1 MRVCLDYGHGGKD
14 SGCIG
19 GSILEK
25 DIVKLIGKQVKDL
38 LNRNNIEVIE
48 TRKGDEYVTLSDR
61 CIISN
66 NNNCDLFVSIH
77 ANAMENSS
85 VKGFE
90 IYHAPSS
97 INGARLSKLINDE
110 IVSSNLLN
118 NNRGIKENTYTV
130 LTGTTAPATL
140 IELGFLTNIDD
151 RTLIINNQNSFALA
165 IAKGV
170 IKYFNKDFINFN
182 NTNVN
187 NKIFRVQCGAFKTYN
202 NALKLSKDL
211 KSKGYDCII
220 IKDGNLHKVQ
230 VGAYKLKTN
239 ADRIKE
245 KLNNQGYNCF
255 IV

>member
-1 MRVCLDYGHGGKD
+1 MKICLDYGHGGKD
-14 SGCIG
+14 SGCVG
-19 GSILEK
+19 GAILEK
-25 DIVKLIGKQVKDL
+25 DIVKLIGKQVKDSL
-38 LNRNNIEVIE
+38 IRNNVEVIE
-48 TRKGDEYVTLSDR
+48 TRKADEYVSLSDR

-77 ANAMENSS
+77 ANSVENSS

-90 IYHAPSS
+90 IYHAPASN
-97 INGARLSKLINDE
+97 NGTRLSKLIHDE
-110 IVSSNLLN
+110 IVTSNLLN

-130 LTGTTAPATL
+130 LTGTVAPAVL
-140 IELGFLTNIDD
+140 IELGFLNNLDD
-151 RTLIINNQNSFALA
+151 RSLLINKQNNFA
-165 IAKGV
+165 IAITKG
-170 IKYFNKDFINFN
+170 ILKYFNKDFINFN
-182 NTNVN
+182 NSNVN
-187 NKIFRVQCGAFKTYN
+187 NKIYRVQCGAFKTYN
-202 NALKLSKDL
+202 NAIKLSKEL
-211 KSKGYDCII
+211 KSKGYDYII

>member
-38 LNRNNIEVIE
+38 LIRNNVEVIE

-61 CIISN
+61 CVISN

-77 ANAMENSS
+77 ANSCNDND

-90 IYHAPSS
+90 IYHVPNST
-97 INGARLSKLINDE
+97 NGTRLSKLIHDE
-110 IVSSNLLN
+110 IVTSNLLN

-130 LTGTTAPATL
+130 LTGTVAPATL
-140 IELGFLTNIDD
+140 IELGFLSNLDD
-151 RTLIINNQNSFALA
+151 RSLLINNQNNFANTITRGIL
-165 IAKGV
+165 
-170 IKYFNKDFINFN
+170 KYFNKDFIN
-182 NTNVN
+182 NTNSS
-187 NKIFRVQCGAFKTYN
+187 NKIYRVQVGAFKAYN
-202 NALKLSKDL
+202 NAVNLSKEL
-211 KSKGYDCII
+211 KSIGYD
-220 IKDGNLHKVQ
+220 NLIVKINNLYKVQ

-245 KLNNQGYNCF
+245 KLNAQGYNCF